1 MSMTSRLPLPARIAF
16 FWNKHGLR
24 AKSAVPRAIG
34 RSIPFDDFWIP
45 TRSGAKLCVERKNL
59 DVYASIYNDGGR
71 WDPHVMEAC
80 NTLLR
85 AGDVFY
91 DIGSNTGL
99 FAIDFCYQHD
109 SVWCYAFEAQPLQS
123 DAIVSSIQLNNLK
136 NAKCVSCLLGA
147 QDGIGTLY
155 LTSHSIHA
163 SIVPRESHY
172 DEIELPMR
180 TIDSLSNEGAIK
192 DPDVIKIDVEGSEM
206 NVFKGAIKTFSR
218 SSPSIIFEADENMK
232 RAGVDPNVLLALI
245 RSFGQ
250 YKLFEI
256 SVSGALMPV
265 ADLGTYGNF
274 LALAERHQD
283 RLPKLRLLDPQAVS

>member
-1 MSMTSRLPLPARIAF
+1 MSMTSRLPVPARIAF
-16 FWNKHGLR
+16 FWNKYGLR

-34 RSIPFDDFWIP
+34 RSIPFNDFWIP

-59 DVYASIYNDGGR
+59 DVYASIFNDGGR

-80 NTLLR
+80 NTLLHAR
-85 AGDVFY
+85 DVFY

-99 FAIDFCYQHD
+99 FAIDFCYRHD

-147 QDGIGTLY
+147 QDGIGKLY

-192 DPDVIKIDVEGSEM
+192 DPDVVKIDVEGSEM
-206 NVFKGAIKTFSR
+206 NVLKGAIKTFSR

-232 RAGVDPNVLLALI
+232 RAGVDPSVLLELI
-245 RSFGQ
+245 HSFGQ
-250 YKLFEI
+250 YTLFEI
-256 SVSGALMPV
+256 SVSGELMPV

-274 LALAERHQD
+274 LALAERHRD
-283 RLPKLRLLDPQAVS
+283 RLPKLRLLDLRRAS